1 MRVKVHPDRMN
12 LVDKTEVE
20 KVKIQ
25 AEAAKVGQAADV
37 LSDRKKV
44 SSDILATRYSLT
56 SNNSV
61 ESTTRKWKSGRR
73 IMVVVEADE
82 CEPVSGGLHS
92 SVFGLSE
99 RPNNALTLCLWT

>member
-12 LVDKTEVE
+12 LADKTEEE

-44 SSDILATRYSLT
+44 SSDVPAARYPLT

-61 ESTTRKWKSGRR
+61 ESTTRRWRSGTR
-73 IMVVVEADE
+73 IMVVVDAGD
-82 CEPVSGGLHS
+82 C
-92 SVFGLSE
+92 
-99 RPNNALTLCLWT
+99 W